1 LYEIK
6 TRMSRRLS
14 SGGALARSAGAEPV
28 AHPGYACCRITP
40 WSQSKPASSFFRA
53 NFCRDRRT
61 KLASLPAPEN
71 LYLVFRGDE
80 MRPND
85 IHSRE
90 DSLFPDDASRPDLE
104 ALETA
109 KARQDVSHQKLD
121 KFIAAALAELSGEDR
136 AA

>member
-1 LYEIK
+1 
-6 TRMSRRLS
+6 
-14 SGGALARSAGAEPV
+14 
-28 AHPGYACCRITP
+28 
-40 WSQSKPASSFFRA
+40 
-53 NFCRDRRT
+53 
-61 KLASLPAPEN
+61 
-71 LYLVFRGDE
+71 

-85 IHSRE
+85 VHLREESLHLRE

-136 AA
+136 AV

>member
-1 LYEIK
+1 
-6 TRMSRRLS
+6 
-14 SGGALARSAGAEPV
+14 
-28 AHPGYACCRITP
+28 
-40 WSQSKPASSFFRA
+40 
-53 NFCRDRRT
+53 
-61 KLASLPAPEN
+61 
-71 LYLVFRGDE
+71 

-109 KARQDVSHQKLD
+109 KATQDVSHQKLD

>member
-1 LYEIK
+1 
-6 TRMSRRLS
+6 
-14 SGGALARSAGAEPV
+14 
-28 AHPGYACCRITP
+28 
-40 WSQSKPASSFFRA
+40 
-53 NFCRDRRT
+53 
-61 KLASLPAPEN
+61 
-71 LYLVFRGDE
+71 

-85 IHSRE
+85 IHLREDSLRLRE
-90 DSLFPDDASRPDLE
+90 DSLFPDDAPRPDLE

>member
-1 LYEIK
+1 
-6 TRMSRRLS
+6 
-14 SGGALARSAGAEPV
+14 
-28 AHPGYACCRITP
+28 
-40 WSQSKPASSFFRA
+40 
-53 NFCRDRRT
+53 
-61 KLASLPAPEN
+61 
-71 LYLVFRGDE
+71 

-85 IHSRE
+85 IHLREESLHLREESLHLRE
-90 DSLFPDDASRPDLE
+90 DPLFPDDAPRPDLE